1 MSSRNRSEWC
11 AGGESGVGRRRVE
24 GACPSTGRDMASQY
38 VKWLVYMWHVSF
50 IFGLDWSTDAE
61 LKTLVQAS
69 WRDSS
74 ICDVTFWYVTWLIHI
89 WHGASGDAELKVWSQ
104 HRSWHDSSVC
114 EMTSSC
120 VTWRIH
126 IWLGASGDAELKALV
141 PAQVAIFW
149 MDSWKDSFICDMIHY
164 YVTWSIHVWHDWLI
178 SDKIYPWMNLVTYEW
193 VMTWMI
199 LVIFIGKVVFICLG
213 VLVNLVSKFQ
223 GKPGTITVKHEF
235 NPNGLKFHRGSPW
248 VSILSW
254 LYLKANKD
262 YFSYE
267 HMNNHMNE

>member
-1 MSSRNRSEWC
+1 
-11 AGGESGVGRRRVE
+11 
-24 GACPSTGRDMASQY
+24 
-38 VKWLVYMWHVSF
+38 
-50 IFGLDWSTDAE
+50 
-61 LKTLVQAS
+61 
-69 WRDSS
+69 
-74 ICDVTFWYVTWLIHI
+74 
-89 WHGASGDAELKVWSQ
+89 
-104 HRSWHDSSVC
+104 
-114 EMTSSC
+114 
-120 VTWRIH
+120 
-126 IWLGASGDAELKALV
+126 
-141 PAQVAIFW
+141 
-149 MDSWKDSFICDMIHY
+149 MIHY

-254 LYLKANKD
+254 LYLKQMKTTFSMNIWIIIWMSKSMNE
-262 YFSYE
+262 SYE
-267 HMNNHMNE
+267 RVTTWMNSGSYGWVMTWTSYGWVVTWMNQIRCLIWMSHDRIECGQSNTSLIHSWHYLFVCNNICDKILSYVTQLIRDSRAYNEVESQALFRHSSWHS